1 MRAPGAPSGGRAAA
15 RQKAELIVHV
25 VESKA
30 AWAAVDRVRDQCHRV
45 GHRRRDYSLGEGNP
59 LAASH
64 PHERADATE
73 SASTTRAREYRGV
86 MTDQSALFPGKHFIS
101 TVIDA
106 LDTKS
111 AMSGALARV
120 YLMRAG
126 MAGVIIGVMY
136 LTYYAVLSAFDQAG
150 GDAWSGIGRMVGG
163 LVFGVAL
170 VFIYYSR
177 SEPLTSNM
185 MIVSIGGYY
194 RRVTAWRSLR
204 ILVLCYGGNF
214 VGGLAVAVLV
224 LGSTLGDGA
233 VGAQMDAGVEHKLEF
248 VAGGLAGWS
257 DLFVRAILCNFMIN
271 LAILLVYNGLIKDD
285 VTKSFVMIMS
295 VFVFAFVGFEHSVAN
310 TVLFSVVGLQE
321 GIDVGAALAQVGIVL
336 LGNFVGGGVL
346 IGLYYAYANDDRK
359 YLRRLTARDSEG
371 GAGAATD
378 TP

>member
-1 MRAPGAPSGGRAAA
+1 
-15 RQKAELIVHV
+15 
-25 VESKA
+25 
-30 AWAAVDRVRDQCHRV
+30 
-45 GHRRRDYSLGEGNP
+45 
-59 LAASH
+59 
-64 PHERADATE
+64 
-73 SASTTRAREYRGV
+73 
-86 MTDQSALFPGKHFIS
+86 MTDQNALFPGKHFIS

-111 AMSGALARV
+111 TMSGGLARV

-136 LTYYAVLSAFDQAG
+136 LTYYAVLSAFSEAG

-170 VFIYYSR
+170 VFIHYSR
-177 SEPLTSNM
+177 SELLTSNM

-194 RRVTAWRSLR
+194 RRTTPWRALR
-204 ILVLCYGGNF
+204 ILVLCYAGNII
-214 VGGLAVAVLV
+214 GGLAVALLV
-224 LGSTLGDGA
+224 FGSTLGDGS
-233 VGAQMDAGVEHKLEF
+233 VGAQMEAGVDHKLEY
-248 VAGGLAGWS
+248 VAGGVAGWS
-257 DLFVRAILCNFMIN
+257 DLFVRAVFCNFMIN
-271 LAILLVYNGLIKDD
+271 LAILLVYNGRINDD

-310 TVLFSVVGLQE
+310 SVLFGIVGFQG
-321 GIDVGAALAQVGIVL
+321 GIDLGAALAQLGIVL

-359 YLRRLTARDSEG
+359 YQRRLTERERTAG
-371 GAGAATD
+371 GATED